1 MRTAKLL
8 NFMPQHF
15 GTSFLGPVLENISR
29 HTCFLY
35 YFKAPLYSA
44 APLTTLY
51 NCLVCITLHY
61 NSYFWSVLDVLF
73 SVAQM

>member
-44 APLTTLY
+44 APLTTLSFA
-51 NCLVCITLHY
+51 LHY
-61 NSYFWSVLDVLF
+61 ITILIFGPF
-73 SVAQM
+73 